1 MKHRLII
8 GLSAL
13 IALALVF
20 FMVSRFRDMNPKRK
34 TALLPAA
41 APKENVWIA
50 PDTGLIPH
58 TPEGDLIRYG
68 RSLIANTSYYF
79 GPTGKINHL
88 WNGMNCQNCHL
99 DAGTKP
105 WGNNYA
111 GVYSTYP
118 KFRERRG
125 ALENVFQRVTDC
137 IQRSLNGVP
146 LDSNSHEMQAILA
159 YMKWVGKA
167 VPHGKKPTGSG
178 IQQLPFM
185 QRAADSAKG
194 ALVYEIKCQRCH
206 GSGGQGMF
214 KPDSVSYLYPPLWGK
229 HSYTTAAGL
238 YRLSR
243 FAGYVK
249 DNMPFGASHKA
260 TQVTDEEAWDL
271 AAFVNSRPR
280 PVKIFRKDW
289 PDVSLKPFDHP
300 YGPFLDSFSMRQH
313 KYGPFGSIQK
323 AKENLAAKR
332 KT

>member
-20 FMVSRFRDMNPKRK
+20 FMVYRFRDMNPKGK
-34 TALLPAA
+34 TALPPAA

-137 IQRSLNGVP
+137 IQRS
-146 LDSNSHEMQAILA
+146 
-159 YMKWVGKA
+159 
-167 VPHGKKPTGSG
+167 
-178 IQQLPFM
+178 
-185 QRAADSAKG
+185 
-194 ALVYEIKCQRCH
+194 
-206 GSGGQGMF
+206 
-214 KPDSVSYLYPPLWGK
+214 
-229 HSYTTAAGL
+229 
-238 YRLSR
+238 
-243 FAGYVK
+243 
-249 DNMPFGASHKA
+249 
-260 TQVTDEEAWDL
+260 
-271 AAFVNSRPR
+271 
-280 PVKIFRKDW
+280 
-289 PDVSLKPFDHP
+289 
-300 YGPFLDSFSMRQH
+300 
-313 KYGPFGSIQK
+313 
-323 AKENLAAKR
+323 
-332 KT
+332 

>member
-1 MKHRLII
+1 MKQRLIL

-13 IALALVF
+13 IALALAF
-20 FMVSRFRDMNPKRK
+20 FAVSRFQHGNDKGAS
-34 TALLPAA
+34 TQLPPAGQ
-41 APKENVWIA
+41 KENLWKA
-50 PDTGLIPH
+50 PDTVLIPH
-58 TPEGDLIRYG
+58 TTEGELIRYG
-68 RSLIANTSYYF
+68 RSLIANTAYYF
-79 GPTGKINHL
+79 GPTGKINHR

-105 WGNNYA
+105 WGNNYG

-125 ALENVFQRVTDC
+125 ALENVFQRINDC
-137 IQRSLNGVP
+137 IQRSLNGVA

-159 YMKWVGKA
+159 YMKWLGKA
-167 VPHGKKPTGSG
+167 VPRGKKPAGSG
-178 IQQLPFM
+178 IQQLVFLNRP
-185 QRAADSAKG
+185 ADSAKG
-194 ALVYEIKCQRCH
+194 ALVYEVKCQRCH
-206 GSGGQGMF
+206 GLEGQGMF
-214 KPDSVSYLYPPLWGK
+214 KPDSASYLYPPLWGK
-229 HSYTTAAGL
+229 RSYTSAAGL

-260 TQVTDEEAWDL
+260 AQVTDEEAWDV
-271 AAFVNSRPR
+271 AAFVNSMPR

-300 YGPFLDSFSMRQH
+300 YGPFLDSFSLQQH
-313 KYGPFGSIQK
+313 KYGPYGSIQK
-323 AKENLAAKR
+323 AKENLSAKR